1 MIEIENVSISKLKP
15 AAYNPR
21 KIDGA
26 TLDRL
31 ARGMEEFGIV
41 DPIII
46 NKDGTVIGGHQRI
59 KAAEKLGLSEVPCV
73 RLDLDKT
80 KEKTLN
86 LALNKISG
94 EWDMGLLKD
103 LLIELDSGA
112 FDIELTGF
120 SAKELEKLMVRNTV
134 EDDFDAEAEAG
145 KIKKAV
151 AKPGDV
157 WVMDRHR
164 LCCGDATNPQDYE
177 KLMAGALADL
187 VWADPPYGVSYTDKT
202 DWINNKR
209 KGTSHKPIAGDNLRG
224 GGLQRLLED
233 AFKNTAAHSKPG
245 ACVYVAHADINTAEF
260 RGALT
265 RAGIYVSQTLVW
277 VKSGAVLSRND
288 YNWKHEPILYGWNE
302 GAGHYFSQNFTETSV
317 IDDDL
322 DLDKMKKED
331 LIALLKE
338 LRSAQPETVLREDR
352 PTKNALH
359 PTMKPIALVA
369 RMIRNSTRPDPSQI
383 VLDPF
388 MGSGTTLMAA
398 EQTGRTAYGIEL
410 DPVYCDVICKR
421 WEAFT
426 GKVAKREND
435 AGA

>member
-1 MIEIENVSISKLKP
+1 MIEIENVSIRKLKP

-134 EDDFDAEAEAG
+134 ED
-145 KIKKAV
+145 
-151 AKPGDV
+151 
-157 WVMDRHR
+157 
-164 LCCGDATNPQDYE
+164 
-177 KLMAGALADL
+177 
-187 VWADPPYGVSYTDKT
+187 
-202 DWINNKR
+202 
-209 KGTSHKPIAGDNLRG
+209 
-224 GGLQRLLED
+224 

-245 ACVYVAHADINTAEF
+245 ACVYVAHADINTADL

-277 VKSGAVLSRND
+277 VKSGRRAVEERLQLETRADPLWLERGGGPLLFAELYRN
-288 YNWKHEPILYGWNE
+288 IG
-302 GAGHYFSQNFTETSV
+302 
-317 IDDDL
+317 
-322 DLDKMKKED
+322 
-331 LIALLKE
+331 
-338 LRSAQPETVLREDR
+338 DR
-352 PTKNALH
+352 
-359 PTMKPIALVA
+359 
-369 RMIRNSTRPDPSQI
+369 R
-383 VLDPF
+383 
-388 MGSGTTLMAA
+388 
-398 EQTGRTAYGIEL
+398 
-410 DPVYCDVICKR
+410 
-421 WEAFT
+421 
-426 GKVAKREND
+426 
-435 AGA
+435 